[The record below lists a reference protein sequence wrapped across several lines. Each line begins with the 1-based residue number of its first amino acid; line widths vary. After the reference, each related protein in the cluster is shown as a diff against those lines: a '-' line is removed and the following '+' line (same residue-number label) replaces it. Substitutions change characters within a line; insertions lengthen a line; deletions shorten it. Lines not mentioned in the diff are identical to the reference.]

1 MKVGLLREKHKKGV
15 LGRTLTY
22 ISNFY
27 NIDFFVFTYDDVDLE
42 NETIDGLFF
51 EDGQWVKKRTEF
63 PDIVDN
69 VPMDKRKYPEIFK
82 ALKKKAIFT
91 TPGLGSKSFIFNK
104 MQESKRFEDLIIPTD
119 EVASYD
125 DLKNHLQ
132 KYKKIVLKPTL
143 GSKGRNIFV
152 LNQSDEKIDVLN
164 DDKNWT
170 IEIDELQTF
179 YNENISEE
187 KYVAQPFIKSQ
198 TIENNPF
205 DIRLHV
211 RKNQKG
217 QWEKVEIYP
226 RIGVGKNITSN
237 VSQGGGVA
245 MLTPFLEHN
254 FEKNWKDIRIELNNL
269 CKTIPLNFEKLY
281 NFDIDALGI
290 DIGIEPDGKI
300 WLFEVNTFPGQHFF
314 YARDSE
320 VRVAYYRY
328 LLDLKNKK

>member
-22 ISNFY
+22 ISKY
-27 NIDFFVFTYDDVDLE
+27 YDIDFFVFTYDDVDLE

-51 EDGQWVKKRTEF
+51 EGGRWIKKRTEF

-82 ALKKKAIFT
+82 ALKRKAIFT
-91 TPGLGSKSFIFNK
+91 TPGLGSKAFIFNK
-104 MQESKRFEDLIIPTD
+104 MKESKKFEDLIIPTD

-125 DLKNHLQ
+125 DLQNYLQ

-152 LNQSDEKIDVLN
+152 LNLSDDKVNVLN
-164 DDKNWT
+164 DDKSWT
-170 IEIDELQTF
+170 IDNDELETF
-179 YNENISEE
+179 YTESISEE

-217 QWEKVEIYP
+217 NWEKVEIYP

-237 VSQGGGVA
+237 VNQGGGVA
-245 MLTPFLEHN
+245 MLTPFLERN
-254 FEKNWKDIRIELNNL
+254 FEENWKEIRDELNSL

-328 LLDLKNKK
+328 LLGLIHNS

>member
-22 ISNFY
+22 ISKY
-27 NIDFFVFTYDDVDLE
+27 YDIDFFVFTYDDVDLE

-51 EDGQWVKKRTEF
+51 EGGRWIKKRTEF

-82 ALKKKAIFT
+82 ALKRKAIFT

-104 MQESKRFEDLIIPTD
+104 MKESKKFEDMIIPTD
-119 EVASYD
+119 EVVSYD
-125 DLKNHLQ
+125 DLQNYLE

-152 LNQSDEKIDVLN
+152 LNLSDDKVNVLN
-164 DDKNWT
+164 DDKSWT
-170 IEIDELQTF
+170 IDELETF
-179 YNENISEE
+179 YTESISEE
-187 KYVAQPFIKSQ
+187 KYVAQPFIQSQ

-217 QWEKVEIYP
+217 NWEKVEIYP

-245 MLTPFLEHN
+245 MLTPFLERN
-254 FEKNWKDIRIELNNL
+254 FEENWKDIRNDLNSL

-328 LLDLKNKK
+328 LLGLSHNS